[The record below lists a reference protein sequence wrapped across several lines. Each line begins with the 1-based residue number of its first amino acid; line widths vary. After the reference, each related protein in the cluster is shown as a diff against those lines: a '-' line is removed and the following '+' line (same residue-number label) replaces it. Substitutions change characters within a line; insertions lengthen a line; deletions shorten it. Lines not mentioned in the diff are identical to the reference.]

1 MPWLDVLPGRVFGGF
16 EGSTM
21 RFADGRR
28 VDCLSDSRHDVLFA
42 RDYDLL
48 LEAGIVSV
56 RESLRWHRM
65 QPSPGE
71 FRPEEMIPRL
81 QALQTRGMHAIWSL
95 TQFGVPDWIDVWSA
109 DFPPL
114 FASYASSVAELHRSA
129 TDTVPVWAPVNE
141 ISYWAWAGGSVGG
154 FAPAAHQR
162 GHVLKRQLAAAAIA
176 ACHALRAVDPRCRLV
191 HIDPII
197 NIVAHGDE
205 LASAEQEG
213 AYEAWDM
220 LNGTLCPELG
230 GRADLLDI
238 VGVNFY
244 PHNQR
249 LADGTMIPPH
259 DPQFVPFHRL
269 IETVGARY
277 GRPLLVAETGTEGEE
292 CAAWLRYMAAELQ
305 KAARCMTLAG
315 LCLYPVL
322 DYPGWADGRH
332 CVCGMIGSDAS
343 WSQRWLHG
351 YMGGSLAEAR
361 QLLLEC

>member
-21 RFADGRR
+21 RLAERGR
-28 VDCLSDSRHDVLFA
+28 VDCLADSRHDVLFE

-65 QPSPGE
+65 QPLPGE
-71 FRPEEMIPRL
+71 LCTQEMVPRL
-81 QALQTRGMHAIWSL
+81 RALRQRGMHAIWSL
-95 TQFGVPDWIDVWSA
+95 TQFGLPDWIDVWSP
-109 DFPPL
+109 DFPAL
-114 FASYASSVAELHRSA
+114 FAAYAARVAELHRA
-129 TDTVPVWAPVNE
+129 ETDGVPVWSPINE

-154 FAPAAHQR
+154 FAPAARQR
-162 GHVLKRQLAAAAIA
+162 GELLKRQLASAAIA

-220 LNGTLCPELG
+220 LSGRRLPELG
-230 GRADLLDI
+230 GQPDLLDI

-249 LADGTMIPPH
+249 LANGSMIPPH
-259 DPQFVPFHRL
+259 DPQFVPFHQL
-269 IETVGARY
+269 IEKVALRY
-277 GRPLLVAETGTEGEE
+277 GRPLLIAETGTEGEE

-305 KAARCMTLAG
+305 KAASCMTLAG

-332 CVCGMIGSDAS
+332 CVCGIIGSDAG
-343 WSQRWLHG
+343 WSERWLHP
-351 YMGGSLAEAR
+351 YMRDSLVEAR
-361 QLLLEC
+361 RLLE